1 MNAAS
6 RLSGFKQAISIFW
19 SERNQREQRML
30 LVAMLVIVL
39 GLIYVVLLDPA
50 LSGRSDLEK
59 RLPALR
65 QQAAQVQALSKE
77 AAALGRK
84 TVTPPPAITRES
96 IESSLMRQGLKP
108 QSVSLT
114 GELAKVQ
121 LSDVS
126 FASTIDWLVEMQRSA
141 RLSVIDAKIDAQA
154 QVDKV
159 NATFTLRQQ
168 RTE

>member
-1 MNAAS
+1 MNVAS
-6 RLSGFKQAISIFW
+6 RLSGFKQTVSTFW

-30 LVAMLVIVL
+30 LVAMAVIVL

-77 AAALGRK
+77 ASALSAK
-84 TVTPPPAITRES
+84 TVTSPPAITRES
-96 IESSLMRQGLKP
+96 IESSLTRQGLKP

-121 LSDVS
+121 LNDVS

-154 QVDKV
+154 QADKV

>member
-1 MNAAS
+1 MNVAS
-6 RLSGFKQAISIFW
+6 RLSGFKQTVSTFW

-30 LVAMLVIVL
+30 LVAMAVILL

-77 AAALGRK
+77 ASALSAK
-84 TVTPPPAITRES
+84 TVTSPPAITRES
-96 IESSLMRQGLKP
+96 IESSLTRQGLKP

-121 LSDVS
+121 LNDVS

-154 QVDKV
+154 QADKV